1 LTEKLADYIPKP
13 RHWKD
18 GNVDAEVG
26 DIVMMLLS
34 DKEKKLGGSLW
45 RIGRIRSLMWSADG
59 LTRVAVLEYRNVNET
74 KFRTTERAL
83 SSVAI
88 LHRDSNL
95 DVIQELN
102 RSAREADIK
111 LHASLLF
118 DPF

>member
-1 LTEKLADYIPKP
+1 MNEKLVDYIPKP

-34 DKEKKLGGSLW
+34 DKEKRLGGSLW
-45 RIGRIRSLMWSADG
+45 RIGRIRSLIWSADG
-59 LTRVAVLEYRNVNET
+59 LSRVAVLEYKNVNEV

-95 DVIQELN
+95 DIIQELN
-102 RSAREADIK
+102 RSAREANIK
-111 LHASLLF
+111 FCASTI